1 MRPAFAIRFTHPAA
15 AGATR
20 RRGTPPRLPRVRGPV
35 RARGRKAVLED
46 FPYG

>member
-1 MRPAFAIRFTHPAA
+1 MSGAFAIRFTHPAA

-20 RRGTPPRLPRVRGPV
+20 RRGTPPRLPMVRGHV